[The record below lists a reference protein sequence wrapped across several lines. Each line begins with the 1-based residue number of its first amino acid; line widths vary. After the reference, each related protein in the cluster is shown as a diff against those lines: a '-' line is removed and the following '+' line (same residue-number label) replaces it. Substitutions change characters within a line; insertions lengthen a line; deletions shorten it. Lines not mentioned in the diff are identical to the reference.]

1 MLSHPLRLIALL
13 CLVLV
18 GTANA
23 QQGQPKV
30 GDRIPAFDTE
40 LLDGRTLPARTLAK
54 RPVLV
59 VVWASWCP
67 TCRKELPEL
76 QKLYDKHKAAGFEIL
91 ALSIDAG
98 HIEAEDYWQEHRYS
112 FPVAMRAPRHVEI
125 FGGERTPP
133 RFFLIGRDGR
143 LAFRHV
149 GAIGYDQLEAALKP
163 LL

>member
-1 MLSHPLRLIALL
+1 MSFHALRLFSLL
-13 CLVLV
+13 LFLLAGLV
-18 GTANA
+18 GGAAA
-23 QQGQPKV
+23 QPAL

-40 LLDGRTLPARTLAK
+40 LLDGRTLAARTLAN

-98 HIEAEDYWQEHRYS
+98 PIEAEDYWQEHRYT

-125 FGGERTPP
+125 FGGQRTPP
-133 RFFLIGRDGR
+133 RLFLIGRDGR

-149 GAIGYDQLEAALKP
+149 GAIGYDKLEAALKP

>member
-1 MLSHPLRLIALL
+1 MLSHALRLLPLL
-13 CLVLV
+13 CLLFVA
-18 GTANA
+18 TAQA
-23 QQGQPKV
+23 QQGMPAV

-40 LLDGRTLPARTLAK
+40 LLDGRMLPAKALAN

-59 VVWASWCP
+59 MIWASWCP
-67 TCRKELPEL
+67 TCRKELPEV
-76 QKLYDKHKAAGFEIL
+76 QKLYDRHKTAGFEIL

-98 HIEAEDYWQEHRYS
+98 SIEAEDYWLEQRYS
-112 FPVAMRAPRHVEI
+112 FPVAMRGARHVKI
-125 FGGERTPP
+125 FGGQRTPP

-149 GAIGYDQLEAALKP
+149 GAIGYDALEAALKP